1 MMLDRILIIRAI
13 LPTSLQ
19 ALDETLP
26 TPLPPSSPSLA
37 NDVGNQQDDDS
48 SSSSDDE

>member
-1 MMLDRILIIRAI
+1 MLDRILIFRAI

-26 TPLPPSSPSLA
+26 PALPPSSPSLA